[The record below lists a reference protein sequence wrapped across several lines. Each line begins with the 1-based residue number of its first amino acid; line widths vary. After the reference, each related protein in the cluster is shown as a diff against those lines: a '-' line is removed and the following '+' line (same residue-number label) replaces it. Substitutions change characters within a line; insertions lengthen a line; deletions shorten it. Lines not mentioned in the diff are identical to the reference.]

1 MYREGGMMHLL
12 KLERVEKIY
21 TTGKVSVHALKGV
34 DLAVEKGELIALVG
48 PSGSG
53 KTTLLNIAGCIDKPT
68 SGNVIMEG
76 ILLNEKSPDEL
87 ANLRRYYFGF
97 IFQSFNLIP
106 VLNIFENV
114 EIALNLKYPK
124 LRKREKEKKDSGHS

>member
-1 MYREGGMMHLL
+1 MHLL